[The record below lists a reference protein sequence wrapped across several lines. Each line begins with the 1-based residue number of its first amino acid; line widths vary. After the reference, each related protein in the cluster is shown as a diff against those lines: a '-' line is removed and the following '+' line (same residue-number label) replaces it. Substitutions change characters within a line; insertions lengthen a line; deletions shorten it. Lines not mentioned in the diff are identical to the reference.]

1 MRLARKL
8 GNENPTVRHH
18 WRNPV
23 WVTFYC
29 LLLENDTMIIE
40 YTSSVFTQAGWRSV
54 TITANADKISA
65 GMAQV
70 VKVTEIDGD
79 APTGYT
85 SRTGAK
91 RQTYNAAGIAAREI
105 GAKKRISTCRVMVPT

>member
-1 MRLARKL
+1 MRPNRRNTFWATPNHLFL
-8 GNENPTVRHH
+8 EDDTV
-18 WRNPV
+18 
-23 WVTFYC
+23 
-29 LLLENDTMIIE
+29 IIE

-91 RQTYNAAGIAAREI
+91 RQTYNAAGIAEREI